1 MKALRFDKTGDLKY
15 LELVESSMPKPGEGE
30 VLVKV
35 KAAGLNQSDVSN
47 VLGRH
52 PYTTLPRT
60 PGRDFSGVV
69 MEGPAELVGKQV
81 WGTGKELGFARDGT
95 HAEYM
100 VVPAGGIALKP
111 RSLSF
116 SQAASCG
123 VPYTTAWS
131 ALERCGVGKGTRL
144 VIVGAAGA
152 VGSAAASLA
161 RWRGADIVGAVR
173 RPEQVAIVGARGLR
187 SILLSEENPLAQGVK
202 EHFSGGAEVILDTTG
217 SWLPQSIQALAQS
230 GRVAVIVAPRD
241 GQVNVPVRDL
251 YRRGASIVGI
261 NSMLYGT
268 ADCVQI
274 LTQIGMAFDAGELR
288 APDRLQERPFEA
300 ALEVYAEVNRGSKGK
315 FVFVTRESL
324 TS

>member
-1 MKALRFDKTGDLKY
+1 MKALRFEKTGDLKH
-15 LELVESSMPKPGEGE
+15 LELVEGSIPKPGDDE

-69 MEGPAELVGKQV
+69 IQGPPGFLGKEV
-81 WGTGKELGFARDGT
+81 WGTGKELGFTRDGT
-95 HAEYM
+95 HAEYL
-100 VVPAGGIALKP
+100 VLPADGIALKP
-111 RSLSF
+111 QSLSF

-131 ALERCGVGKGTRL
+131 ALERSGVNKGTRL

-161 RWRGADIVGAVR
+161 RQRGADIVGAVR
-173 RPEQVAIVGARGLR
+173 RPEQVSTLGARGVR
-187 SILLSEENPLAQGVK
+187 SILLSGEKSLALGVK
-202 EHFSGGAEVILDTTG
+202 EHFAGGAEVILDTTG
-217 SWLPQSIQALAQS
+217 SWLPESIQALAQS

-241 GQVNVPVRDL
+241 GQVNVSVRDL

-261 NSMLYGT
+261 NSMLYST
-268 ADCVQI
+268 ADCGRI
-274 LTQIGMAFDAGELR
+274 LAEIGAAFDAGELQ
-288 APDRLQERPFEA
+288 APEGLLERPLEA
-300 ALEVYAEVNRGSKGK
+300 GLEVYAEVNRGARGK
-315 FVFVTRESL
+315 FVFVT
-324 TS
+324 

>member
-1 MKALRFDKTGDLKY
+1 
-15 LELVESSMPKPGEGE
+15 MPQPGEGE
-30 VLVKV
+30 ALVKV
-35 KAAGLNQSDVSN
+35 HAAGLNQSDVSN

-69 MEGPAELVGKQV
+69 TVGPPELVGTEV
-81 WGTGKELGFARDGT
+81 WGTGKELGFTRDGT
-95 HAEYM
+95 HAEYL
-100 VVPAGGIALKP
+100 VAPANGIALKP
-111 RSLSF
+111 KSLSF

-131 ALERCGVGKGTRL
+131 ALERCGVGKGTKL

-161 RWRGADIVGAVR
+161 RWLGADIVGAVR
-173 RPEQVAIVGARGLR
+173 RPEQVAIVGARGVR
-187 SILLSEENPLAQGVK
+187 SILLSEENPLAQSVK
-202 EHFSGGAEVILDTTG
+202 EHFSGGAEVVLDTTG

-241 GQVNVPVRDL
+241 GQVSVPVRDL

-261 NSMLYGT
+261 NSMLYG
-268 ADCVQI
+268 AAECAQI
-274 LTQIGMAFDAGELR
+274 LARIGAAFDAGHIP
-288 APDRLQERPFEA
+288 APDRLQVRPLEA
-300 ALEVYAEVNRGSKGK
+300 ALDVYAEVNRGVRGK
-315 FVFVTRESL
+315 FVFVT
-324 TS
+324 